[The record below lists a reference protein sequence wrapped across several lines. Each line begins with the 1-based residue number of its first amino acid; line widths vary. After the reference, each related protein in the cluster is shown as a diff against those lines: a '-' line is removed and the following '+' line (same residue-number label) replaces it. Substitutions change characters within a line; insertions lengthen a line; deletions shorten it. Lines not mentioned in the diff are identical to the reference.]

1 MIDEPAVDL
10 PDATPADPFDLLHPA
25 VAHHIVNSLGWRS
38 LRPLQSVAIEPILA
52 GHHAIAMA
60 PTAGG
65 KTEAAFFPLLSRMLS
80 EDWRGLTVLY
90 VCPLRALLNNLHL
103 RLEGYGRLVGRTVG
117 LWHGDT
123 SQPERDRLLGEPP
136 DILLT
141 TPESIESMLVS
152 RRVDHQRWFAD
163 VQSIVIDEA
172 HAFAGDDR
180 GWHLL
185 AVVERVSRLAG
196 REVQRIALSATL
208 GNPDELLAWLTTTCR
223 RPGHV
228 LSPAVETTKT
238 PEITLD
244 YVGSLDNAAL
254 VISRLH
260 RGEKRLV
267 FVDSRA
273 RAEKLAAALRTHDVT
288 TFVSHG
294 SLGAGERRSAEAAF
308 SEARNCVIVATSTLE
323 LGIDVGDLDRVIQID
338 ASPSVAAF
346 LQRLGR
352 TGRRADISRNAL
364 LLATSDPAL
373 LRAASILLRWS
384 EGYIEPITPPPD
396 PLHLAAQQLLALAL
410 QDRGV
415 GQHTWTRWLGDP
427 FVLGTHTEALIPE
440 IVAHLLDEGYLDD
453 QGGVLGIGTEAEAAF
468 GHKHFLELLSVFT
481 SPPVLSVR
489 HGRNEI
495 GLVPDEALL
504 ARPPGA
510 LAGGAAVLTL
520 AGRSWQVL
528 HVDWP
533 RRIVQ
538 VEPCDAPGVA
548 RWNGGGQPLGAH
560 VARGIRAV
568 LCGTD
573 PVGVELSARA
583 QERLA
588 QARTDQW
595 WAEPDATTIA
605 RHPTGKTLWW
615 TFAGW
620 KANLWLAAIAS
631 AAGLRNSVNQLDD
644 LAISLDPNAE
654 ADALRAALHEADPA
668 ELALAP
674 WITAEAIDG
683 LKFAECLP
691 HERATE
697 LVARRLADPGSV
709 TIVRAER
716 LNSATLPP

>member
-1 MIDEPAVDL
+1 MSG
-10 PDATPADPFDLLHPA
+10 DPFDLLHPA

-38 LRPLQSVAIEPILA
+38 LRPLQSAAIGPILA
-52 GHHAIAMA
+52 GDHAIAMA

-65 KTEAAFFPLLSRMLS
+65 KTEAAFFPLLSRMLT

-123 SQPERDRLLGEPP
+123 SQPERDRLLAEPP

-152 RRVDHQRWFAD
+152 RRVNHQGWFAD
-163 VQSIVIDEA
+163 VRAVVVDEA

-185 AVVERVSRLAG
+185 AVLERVTRLAG

-208 GNPDELLAWLTTTCR
+208 GNPDELLAWLTTTCD

-228 LSPAVETTKT
+228 LSPSVEVTKT
-238 PEITLD
+238 PEVTLD
-244 YVGSLDNAAL
+244 YVGSFANAAL

-273 RAEKLAAALRTHDVT
+273 GAEKLAAALRTHEVT
-288 TFVSHG
+288 TFISHG
-294 SLGAGERRSAEAAF
+294 SLGAGERRTAEAAF
-308 SEARNCVIVATSTLE
+308 REARDCVIVATSTLE

-338 ASPSVAAF
+338 APPSVAAF

-352 TGRRADISRNAL
+352 TGRREETTRNAL
-364 LLATSDPAL
+364 LLATSDHAL

-384 EGYIEPITPPPD
+384 EGYVEPIIPPPD

-415 GQHTWTRWLGDP
+415 GEHTWTEWLGDP
-427 FVLGTHTEALIPE
+427 FVLGARVESLIPE
-440 IVAHLLDEGYLDD
+440 VVKFLVERAYLDD
-453 QGGVLGIGTEAEAAF
+453 EGGILGIGTAAEAAF
-468 GHKHFLELLSVFT
+468 GHRHFMELLSVFT

-489 HGRNEI
+489 HGRDEI

-510 LAGGAAVLTL
+510 AAGGAAVLTL
-520 AGRSWQVL
+520 AGRGWLVL
-528 HVDWP
+528 NVDWT

-538 VEPCDAPGVA
+538 VEPTDAPGVA
-548 RWNGGGQPLGAH
+548 RWIGGGQPLGAH
-560 VARGIRAV
+560 VARGIRSV
-568 LCGTD
+568 LCGD
-573 PVGVELSARA
+573 DAAGIEVSARA

-595 WAEPDATTIA
+595 WVERDTTTVVKDE
-605 RHPTGKTLWW
+605 REKVLWW

-631 AAGLRNSVNQLDD
+631 SAGLRNTVNQLDD
-644 LAISLDPNAE
+644 LAISLDSG
-654 ADALRAALHEADPA
+654 ADANGLRTVLWEANTA

-674 WITAEAIDG
+674 WITDEAIDG

-691 HERATE
+691 RLHATE
-697 LVARRLADPGSV
+697 LVARRLADLTSV
-709 TIVRAER
+709 LITRNER
-716 LNSATLPP
+716 MLSASTGAS

>member
-1 MIDEPAVDL
+1 MSD
-10 PDATPADPFDLLHPA
+10 DPFDLLHPA

-38 LRPLQSVAIEPILA
+38 LRPLQSAAIEPILA
-52 GHHAIAMA
+52 GDHAIAMA

-65 KTEAAFFPLLSRMLS
+65 KTEAAFFPLLSRMLT
-80 EDWRGLTVLY
+80 EDWRGLSVLY

-103 RLEGYGRLVGRTVG
+103 RLESYGRLVGRTVG

-123 SQPERDRLLGEPP
+123 GQPERDRLLAEPP
-136 DILLT
+136 DVLLT

-152 RRVDHQRWFAD
+152 RRVDHRRWFAD
-163 VQSIVIDEA
+163 VRSVVIDEA
-172 HAFAGDDR
+172 HALAGDDR

-185 AVVERVSRLAG
+185 AVLERVSRLAG

-238 PEITLD
+238 PEVTLD
-244 YVGSLDNAAL
+244 YVGSLANAAL

-273 RAEKLAAALRTHDVT
+273 GAEKLAAALRAHEVT

-294 SLGAGERRSAEAAF
+294 SLGAGERRAAEAAF
-308 SEARNCVIVATSTLE
+308 REARDCVIVATSTLE

-338 ASPSVAAF
+338 APPSVAAF

-352 TGRRADISRNAL
+352 TGRRAETTRNAL
-364 LLATSDPAL
+364 LLATSDHAL
-373 LRAASILLRWS
+373 LRGASVLRRWS
-384 EGYIEPITPPPD
+384 EGYIEPIVPPPG
-396 PLHLAAQQLLALAL
+396 PFHLAAQQLLALAL

-415 GQHTWTRWLGDP
+415 GRYTWTEWLGDP
-427 FVLGTHTEALIPE
+427 FVLGRDVEELVPE
-440 IVAHLLDEGYLDD
+440 VVSFLLEHSFLDD

-468 GHKHFLELLSVFT
+468 GHRHFMELLSVFT

-489 HGRNEI
+489 HGREEI

-510 LAGGAAVLTL
+510 AAGGASVLTL
-520 AGRSWQVL
+520 AGRGWLVL
-528 HVDWP
+528 SVDWT

-538 VEPCDAPGVA
+538 VEPTEAPGVA
-548 RWNGGGQPLGAH
+548 RWLGGGQPLGAH

-568 LCGTD
+568 LCGVD
-573 PVGVELSARA
+573 PAGVELSERA
-583 QERLA
+583 AERLNRN
-588 QARTDQW
+588 RTEHW
-595 WAEPDATTIA
+595 WADAGATTIV
-605 RHPTGKTLWW
+605 RDRTGKTHWW

-620 KANLWLAAIAS
+620 KANLWLAAIGS
-631 AAGLRNSVNQLDD
+631 AAGLRKTVTHMDD
-644 LAISLDPNAE
+644 LAISLDEE
-654 ADALRAALHEADPA
+654 ADATRLRTALQDADPSS
-668 ELALAP
+668 LVLAP
-674 WITAEAIDG
+674 WITAEAVDG
-683 LKFAECLP
+683 LKFSECLP
-691 HERATE
+691 RARATE
-697 LVARRLADPGSV
+697 LVVRRLADPLSV
-709 TIVRAER
+709 ALTQSER
-716 LNSATLPP
+716 VTVATAGP

>member
-1 MIDEPAVDL
+1 VID
-10 PDATPADPFDLLHPA
+10 DPFDLLHPA

-38 LRPLQSVAIEPILA
+38 LRPLQSAAIEPILA
-52 GHHAIAMA
+52 GDHAIAMA

-65 KTEAAFFPLLSRMLS
+65 KTEAAFFPLLSRMLTD
-80 EDWRGLTVLY
+80 DWRGLSVLY

-103 RLEGYGRLVGRTVG
+103 RLEGYGRLVGRSVG

-123 SQPERDRLLGEPP
+123 GQPERDRLLAEPP
-136 DILLT
+136 DVLLT

-152 RRVDHQRWFAD
+152 RRVDHRRWFAG
-163 VQSIVIDEA
+163 VQSVVIDEA

-185 AVVERVSRLAG
+185 AVLERVSRLAG

-208 GNPDELLAWLTTTCR
+208 GNPDELLGWLTTTCR

-228 LSPAVETTKT
+228 LSPVMETKKR
-238 PEITLD
+238 PEVTLD
-244 YVGSLDNAAL
+244 YVGSLANAAL

-273 RAEKLAAALRTHDVT
+273 GAEKLAAALRSHEVT

-294 SLGAGERRSAEAAF
+294 SLGAGERRAAEAAF
-308 SEARNCVIVATSTLE
+308 REARDCVIVATSTLE

-338 ASPSVAAF
+338 APPTVAAF

-352 TGRRADISRNAL
+352 TGRREKTTRNAL
-364 LLATSDPAL
+364 LLATSDHAL
-373 LRAASILLRWS
+373 LRGASILLRWS
-384 EGYIEPITPPPD
+384 EGFVEPIVPPPR
-396 PLHLAAQQLLALAL
+396 PVHLAAQQLLALAL

-415 GQHTWTRWLGDP
+415 GRYTWIEWLGEP
-427 FVLGTHTEALIPE
+427 FVLGPDVQALVPE
-440 IVAHLLDEGYLDD
+440 VVSFLLEHDFLDD

-468 GHKHFLELLSVFT
+468 GRKHFMELLSVFT

-489 HGRNEI
+489 HGREEI

-510 LAGGAAVLTL
+510 AAGGAAVLTL
-520 AGRSWQVL
+520 AGRGWLVL
-528 HVDWP
+528 SVDWA

-538 VEPCDAPGVA
+538 VEPTDAPGIA
-548 RWNGGGQPLGAH
+548 RWLGGGQPLGAH

-568 LCGTD
+568 LCGTE
-573 PVGVELSARA
+573 PAGAELSERA
-583 QERLA
+583 TERLN
-588 QARTDQW
+588 RNRSECW
-595 WAEPDATTIA
+595 WAEIGATTIV
-605 RHPTGKTLWW
+605 RDPTGRTHWW

-620 KANLWLAAIAS
+620 KANLWLAATARS
-631 AAGLRNSVNQLDD
+631 AGLRSTVTHVDD
-644 LAISLDPNAE
+644 LAVSLD
-654 ADALRAALHEADPA
+654 ADADASRLRAALQNADPS
-668 ELALAP
+668 ELVLAP

-691 HERATE
+691 RGLATE
-697 LVARRLADPGSV
+697 LVVSRLTDRRSV
-709 TIVRAER
+709 ALTRSEHVTTAIA
-716 LNSATLPP
+716 SP

>member
-1 MIDEPAVDL
+1 MS
-10 PDATPADPFDLLHPA
+10 TDPFDLLHPA

-38 LRPLQSVAIEPILA
+38 LRPLQSAAIEPILA
-52 GHHAIAMA
+52 GDHAIAMA

-65 KTEAAFFPLLSRMLS
+65 KTEAAFFPLLSRMLT

-103 RLEGYGRLVGRTVG
+103 RLESYGRLAGRSVG

-123 SQPERDRLLGEPP
+123 SQPERSRLLTEPP

-163 VQSIVIDEA
+163 VQSVVVDEA

-185 AVVERVSRLAG
+185 AVLERVSRLAG

-208 GNPDELLAWLTTTCR
+208 GNPDELLTWLTTTCR

-228 LSPAVETTKT
+228 LSPAVEVTKT
-238 PEITLD
+238 PDVTLD
-244 YVGSLDNAAL
+244 YVGSLANAAL

-273 RAEKLAAALRTHDVT
+273 GAEKLAAALRGHEVT
-288 TFVSHG
+288 AFVSHG
-294 SLGAGERRSAEAAF
+294 SLGAGERRTAEAAF
-308 SEARNCVIVATSTLE
+308 REARDCVIVATSTLE

-338 ASPSVAAF
+338 APPTVASF

-352 TGRRADISRNAL
+352 SGRRADTTRNAL
-364 LLATSDPAL
+364 LLATSDAAL

-384 EGYIEPITPPPD
+384 EGYVEPITPPPD
-396 PLHLAAQQLLALAL
+396 PVHLAAQQLLALAL

-415 GQHTWTRWLGDP
+415 GQYTWTEWLGDP
-427 FVLGTHTEALIPE
+427 FVLGPRVEALVPE
-440 IVAHLLDEGYLDD
+440 VVRFLLEQGFLDD
-453 QGGVLGIGTEAEAAF
+453 QGGVLGIGAEAEAVF
-468 GHKHFLELLSVFT
+468 GHRHFMELLSVFT

-489 HGRNEI
+489 HGREEI

-510 LAGGAAVLTL
+510 AAGGAAVLTL
-520 AGRSWQVL
+520 AGRGWLVL
-528 HVDWP
+528 SVDWP

-538 VEPCDAPGVA
+538 VEPTEAPGVA
-548 RWNGGGQPLGAH
+548 RWTGGGQPLGAH

-568 LCGTD
+568 LCGAD
-573 PVGVELSARA
+573 PVGIELSARA
-583 QERLA
+583 KERLD

-595 WAEPDATTIA
+595 WAEPDATTVVRDA
-605 RHPTGKTLWW
+605 TGKSLWW

-620 KANLWLAAIAS
+620 KANLWLAAVAS
-631 AAGLRNSVNQLDD
+631 AAGLRNSTNQLDD
-644 LAISLDPNAE
+644 LAISIDPG
-654 ADALRAALHEADPA
+654 ADTDTLRAALGDTDPA
-668 ELALAP
+668 DLVLAP

-691 HERATE
+691 RRRATE
-697 LVARRLADPGSV
+697 LVVRRLADTASV
-709 TIVRAER
+709 AGAQRER
-716 LNSATLPP
+716 LFSAVLAP

>member
-1 MIDEPAVDL
+1 MPG
-10 PDATPADPFDLLHPA
+10 ADPFDLLHPA
-25 VAHHIVNSLGWRS
+25 VAHHVVNSLGWRS
-38 LRPLQSVAIEPILA
+38 LRPLQSAAIEPILA
-52 GHHAIAMA
+52 GDHAIAVA

-65 KTEAAFFPLLSRMLS
+65 KTEAAFLPLLSRMLT

-103 RLEGYGRLVGRTVG
+103 RLEGYGRLVGRSVG

-123 SQPERDRLLGEPP
+123 SQPERDRLLAEPP
-136 DILLT
+136 DVLLT

-152 RRVDHQRWFAD
+152 RRVDHRHWFAD
-163 VQSIVIDEA
+163 VRAVVVDEA

-185 AVVERVSRLAG
+185 AVLERVSRLAG
-196 REVQRIALSATL
+196 REIQRIALSATL
-208 GNPDELLAWLTTTCR
+208 GNPEELLAWLTTTCR
-223 RPGHV
+223 RPVHV
-228 LSPAVETTKT
+228 LSPAVETSVA

-244 YVGSLDNAAL
+244 YVGSLPNAAL

-273 RAEKLAAALRTHDVT
+273 GAERLAAALRSHDVT

-294 SLGAGERRSAEAAF
+294 SLGAGERRAAEAAF
-308 SEARNCVIVATSTLE
+308 SGARDCVIVATSTLE

-338 ASPSVAAF
+338 APPSVAAF

-352 TGRRADISRNAL
+352 TGRRADTTRNAL
-364 LLATSDPAL
+364 LLATSDHAL
-373 LRAASILLRWS
+373 LRGASILLRWG
-384 EGYIEPITPPPD
+384 ENYVEPIVPPPD
-396 PLHLAAQQLLALAL
+396 PVHLAAQQLLALAL

-415 GQHTWTRWLGDP
+415 GRHTWTEWLGDP
-427 FVLGTHTEALIPE
+427 FVLGPPVLELVPE
-440 IVAHLLDEGYLDD
+440 IVAFLLDQGFLDD
-453 QGGVLGIGTEAEAAF
+453 QGGVLGVGPEAEAVF
-468 GHKHFLELLSVFT
+468 GHRHFMELLSVFT

-489 HGRNEI
+489 HGREEI

-510 LAGGAAVLTL
+510 AAGGAAVLTL
-520 AGRSWQVL
+520 AGRGWLVL
-528 HVDWP
+528 SVDWK

-538 VEPCDAPGVA
+538 VEPTDAPGVA
-548 RWNGGGQPLGAH
+548 RWLGGGQPLGAH

-573 PVGVELSARA
+573 PVGVELSTRA
-583 QERLA
+583 KERL
-588 QARTDQW
+588 DQRRADAS
-595 WAEPDATTIA
+595 WADDGATTLV
-605 RHPTGKTLWW
+605 RDLGGKTMWW

-620 KANLWLAAIAS
+620 KANLWLAAVAS
-631 AAGLRNSVNQLDD
+631 RAGLRENVNHVDD
-644 LAISLDPNAE
+644 LAVGLDAGADPASLRG
-654 ADALRAALHEADPA
+654 ALNEADPT
-668 ELALAP
+668 ELVLAP
-674 WITAEAIDG
+674 WITAEAIEG

-691 HERATE
+691 PDRASD
-697 LVARRLADPGSV
+697 LVAARLADPASV
-709 TIVRAER
+709 ELARTERVTSAE
-716 LNSATLPP
+716 LTA